1 MSVLHWVFLLCPVL
15 GEHSTVLYLC
25 SAVTVQ
31 AKPRKAKFY
40 FFLFYIYS
48 IFLFLL
54 TQLSLISYSCVLYIS
69 YSFCYQHIVIIK
81 HHCAIS

>member
-40 FFLFYIYS
+40 FFFCSTSIQYFYFFSLNSHSLVTLVFFIY
-48 IFLFLL
+48 
-54 TQLSLISYSCVLYIS
+54 
-69 YSFCYQHIVIIK
+69 HIRSVINI
-81 HHCAIS
+81 